1 MPCRKR
7 FETAGGSIVIATAI
21 ATTPVFA
28 ADSDQEKELNQLRF
42 ELRQLRLINEGQ
54 AKQLRELESRLTNI
68 QDPSSP
74 TDTSTT
80 QEQTDTDSRGQVA
93 ATDTS
98 EEVKKDAGPS
108 QSVENLLQEEHAL
121 FSRKFT
127 FDVGMTYSHYDR
139 KQLVLDGFLALDA
152 IFLGNISV
160 DDIESDILTVDFG
173 ARYNVTDRW
182 QVGIKV
188 PFVSRYSTYTKTG
201 SSAGVSETLQSDVD
215 TIFELGDVELSSYY
229 KLVQESESWP
239 DTVWSVRLKTPTG
252 QDPYGI
258 KNIDENPND
267 SVDLTH
273 PAELPTGSG
282 LYALST
288 GFSFV
293 KTTDPAILFAS
304 IEYTHQF
311 SESFD
316 DISSEPGVFT
326 PGDVR
331 LGNSIAYGLGVA
343 FAINERMSLSLSY
356 SQRFSE
362 EAETRVA
369 GTTWQEVVNSD
380 ANAATFTTGLTY
392 ALTNNV
398 SVSTS
403 LGIGLTP
410 DAPDFTFAIKFPF
423 SI

>member
-1 MPCRKR
+1 MPFRKQ
-7 FETAGGSIVIATAI
+7 FEAAGGSLVIATAI
-21 ATTPVFA
+21 ATTPAFA
-28 ADSDQEKELNQLRF
+28 ADPEQQQELNQLRF
-42 ELRQLRLINEGQ
+42 ELKQLRLINEGQ
-54 AKQLRELESRLTNI
+54 AKQLRQLESRLTNL

-74 TDTSTT
+74 QDSNKPSPQPDQATSSVASADDT
-80 QEQTDTDSRGQVA
+80 
-93 ATDTS
+93 
-98 EEVKKDAGPS
+98 EEVKKEAGPS

-121 FSRKFT
+121 FSRKLT
-127 FDVGMTYSHYDR
+127 FDIGMTYSHYDR

-152 IFLGNISV
+152 IFLGDISV
-160 DDIESDILTVDFG
+160 DDIESDIVTMDFG
-173 ARYNVTDRW
+173 TRYNITDRW
-182 QVGIKV
+182 QVGLRI
-188 PFVSRYSTYTKTG
+188 PFVSRYSTYTK
-201 SSAGVSETLQSDVD
+201 SSSDSGVSETLQADVD
-215 TIFELGDVELSSYY
+215 TTFKLGDIELSSYY
-229 KLVQESESWP
+229 KLITESENWP

-252 QDPYGI
+252 KDPYGI
-258 KNIDENPND
+258 KNIDDNPDD

-273 PAELPTGSG
+273 PEELPTGSG

-311 SESFD
+311 AEGFD
-316 DISSEPGVFT
+316 DISSEVGIVT
-326 PGDVR
+326 PGEVR
-331 LGNSIAYGLGVA
+331 LGDSLAYGLGVA

-356 SQRFSE
+356 SQRPSE
-362 EAETRVA
+362 EAETRSIN
-369 GTTWQEVVNSD
+369 GPWQEVVASD

-392 ALTNNV
+392 ALSQKL

-403 LGIGLTP
+403 VGIGLTP